1 MIVRMW
7 KGWTSVENAA
17 EYEELFTKIIIPRV
31 TEGVEGHIRTNL
43 LKCKVG
49 TEVEFTTMF
58 WFASMDAVKQFA
70 GEHFQNAVVPKEVGA
85 LMTRFEDT
93 VHHYEVA
100 L

>member
-7 KGWTSVENAA
+7 KGWTSTENAKQ
-17 EYEELFTKIIIPRV
+17 YEELFTNIIIPRV
-31 TEGVEGHIRTNL
+31 TNGVEGYIKTNL
-43 LKCKVG
+43 LKCEMG
-49 TEVEFTTMF
+49 SEVQFTTMF
-58 WFASMDAVKQFA
+58 WFSSMEAVKQFA
-70 GEHFQNAVVPKEVGA
+70 GEHFQNAVVPKEVRE

>member
-7 KGWTSVENAA
+7 KGWTSIENAK
-17 EYEELFTKIIIPRV
+17 EYEELFTNIIISRV
-31 TEGVEGHIRTNL
+31 TDGVEGYIKTNL
-43 LKCKVG
+43 LKRKVDS
-49 TEVEFTTMF
+49 EVEFTTMF
-58 WFASMDAVKQFA
+58 WFSSMSAVKQFA
-70 GEHFQNAVVPKEVGA
+70 GEHFHNAVIPKEVRE